1 MNLSGSTYAFIS
13 AFLFAAGMPAT
24 KYLVQ
29 IVDPVVLASILY
41 LGSGTASS
49 LLILCREIKPI
60 EWDKKDLLRFL
71 IAVIIGGIAAPLCL
85 MVAMTTAKASTV
97 SLLLNF
103 EILFTAIIATMF
115 FKEKLGAREIIGL
128 LALFAGGVCLSLN
141 SNMQTSWALLY
152 ALAASFLWS
161 IDANITARIKSIPSL
176 RIAQFKGFIAGSFN
190 YGLAV
195 YLGKHFPEPTIT
207 IASGITGF
215 FCYGLS
221 LVFFIESMRR
231 LGAARATSLF
241 ATEPFIGAVLCII
254 FLHESV
260 TLGLILA
267 GLFMSVGVYLHLT
280 TKHEHEPFGVM
291 PE

>member
-1 MNLSGSTYAFIS
+1 MNLSGSTCAFIS

-29 IVDPVVLASILY
+29 HVDPVALAAILY
-41 LGSGTASS
+41 LGSGAASS
-49 LLILCREIKPI
+49 LLLLSRKI
-60 EWDKKDLLRFL
+60 EPEAWNKKDVLRL
-71 IAVIIGGIAAPLCL
+71 GIAIILGGIAAPLCL
-85 MVAMTTAKASTV
+85 MTAMTAAKASTV

-103 EILFTAIIATMF
+103 EIVFTAIIAFAF
-115 FKEKLGAREIIGL
+115 FKEKLHVREITGL
-128 LALFAGGVCLSLN
+128 LAVFAGGICLS
-141 SNMQTSWALLY
+141 SSANMETSWALLY

-161 IDANITARIKSIPSL
+161 VDANITARIKSIPSL
-176 RIAQFKGFIAGSFN
+176 RIAQFKGIIAGGFN
-190 YGLAV
+190 YGLALW
-195 YLGKHFPEPTIT
+195 LGKHFPEPIIT

-241 ATEPFIGAVLCII
+241 ATEPFIGAILCVI
-254 FLHESV
+254 FLHESI
-260 TLGLILA
+260 TLGLVLA
-267 GLFMSVGVYLHLT
+267 GVFMSIGVFLHLT
-280 TKHEHEPFGVM
+280 TKHEHEPFGVT

>member
-29 IVDPVVLASILY
+29 HTDPIVLASTLY

-49 LLILCREIKPI
+49 LLLLGRENPIIL
-60 EWDKKDLLRFL
+60 WNKKDLIRLS
-71 IAVIIGGIAAPLCL
+71 IAIVLGGIVAPLFL
-85 MVAMTTAKASTV
+85 MISMTTAKASTV

-103 EILFTAIIATMF
+103 EIVFTAIIATIY
-115 FKEKLGAREIIGL
+115 FKEKLSPRVIIGL
-128 LALFAGGVCLSLN
+128 LAVFAGGACLSIGTNLE
-141 SNMQTSWALLY
+141 TSWALLY
-152 ALAASFLWS
+152 AIAAAFLWS
-161 IDANITARIKSIPSL
+161 VDANITARIKSIPSL
-176 RIAQFKGFIAGSFN
+176 RIAQLKGMIAGSFN
-190 YGLAV
+190 FGVAL
-195 YLGKHFPEPTIT
+195 YLGKHFPEPIIT
-207 IASGITGF
+207 IASGVTGF

-241 ATEPFIGAVLCII
+241 ATEPFIGAVLCVI
-254 FLHESV
+254 FLRESI

-267 GLFMSVGVYLHLT
+267 GVFMSVGIFLHLT
-280 TKHEHEPFGVM
+280 DKHTYEPIGM
-291 PE
+291 SPE